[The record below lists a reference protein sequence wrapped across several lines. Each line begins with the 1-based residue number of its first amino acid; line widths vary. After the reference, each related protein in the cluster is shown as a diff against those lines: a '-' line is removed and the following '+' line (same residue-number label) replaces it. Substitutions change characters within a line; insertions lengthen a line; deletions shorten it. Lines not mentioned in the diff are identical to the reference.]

1 MYKFRAGAT
10 LAEVLAGLQ
19 TSRERVRRC
28 ALTRGQRI
36 LNTDNNP
43 LGQEL
48 GQQMFDS
55 ADLLASAFVA
65 AVALPAAGAALM
77 VGDLQLDIR
86 NIEEYC
92 SPDGASNR
100 MHDNPPT
107 AFNHLGVGF
116 IISSLS
122 LSL

>member
-1 MYKFRAGAT
+1 MYNFRASAT

-19 TSRERVRRC
+19 TLWERVHARAINKGRDV
-28 ALTRGQRI
+28 
-36 LNTDNNP
+36 LNAGDNP
-43 LGQEL
+43 LGREL
-48 GQQMFDS
+48 GRQLEDNAEQ
-55 ADLLASAFVA
+55 LASAFVA
-65 AVALPAAGAALM
+65 TVALPAAGAALM
-77 VGDLQLDIR
+77 VGDLQLDIT

-92 SPDGASNR
+92 SPDGGSNH

-107 AFNHLGVGF
+107 AFNHLTVGF

>member
-1 MYKFRAGAT
+1 MHADHH
-10 LAEVLAGLQ
+10 
-19 TSRERVRRC
+19 
-28 ALTRGQRI
+28 ALGR
-36 LNTDNNP
+36 
-43 LGQEL
+43 EL
-48 GQQMFDS
+48 GQQLVDNS
-55 ADLLASAFVA
+55 ELLASAFVA
-65 AVALPAAGAALM
+65 TVALPAAGAALM

-122 LSL
+122 LSLSL